1 MSIIDS
7 FVNAYI
13 DAELIRE
20 NKERDAKHT
29 SSGKLSAS
37 MLYQPVRFQVLKT
50 LGAPRKEFD
59 AYTLAKFKRG
69 RDVEDWYVKQLRG
82 AGVLVEDVDSKAKF
96 ITKLKTMCTQII
108 KGISEGDDYLKIR
121 KNYENNLP
129 GVDQDLATYK
139 ECIGYVDSVID
150 TNKMQAKKGII
161 PNEIKSVTNMKMKMI
176 KKTGI
181 DWHYKI
187 QAALYALAMGVDH
200 FAVTIV
206 SAEDLRAETHIFQT
220 REMKRDVDNAIDLYQ
235 KALKDWNE
243 SKKLPVFE
251 ANEHVKWTGNL
262 QYAMFPVEW
271 AKGDAW
277 AIKQLKIIGGK

>member
-69 RDVEDWYVKQLRG
+69 RDVEEWYVEQLRG
-82 AGVLVEDVDSKAKF
+82 AGVLVDPSRYDND
-96 ITKLKTMCTQII
+96 KLK
-108 KGISEGDDYLKIR
+108 
-121 KNYENNLP
+121 
-129 GVDQDLATYK
+129 VDTLHSQPFVIYRG
-139 ECIGYVDSVID
+139 CIGYIDSVID
-150 TNKMQAKKGII
+150 TDKMQAKKGII
-161 PNEIKSVTNMKMKMI
+161 PNEIKSVTNAKMRRV

-187 QAALYALAMGVDH
+187 QACLYALAMDTEYY
-200 FAVTIV
+200 AVTIV
-206 SAEDLRAETHIFQT
+206 SSEDLRSDMQIF
-220 REMKRDVDNAIDLYQ
+220 RVSEMKRDVDHAISEYM
-235 KALKDWNE
+235 KAMKNYKRDR
-243 SKKLPVFE
+243 SLPKFE

-262 QYAMFPVEW
+262 KYAMYDIMWVENSNNTT
-271 AKGDAW
+271 
-277 AIKQLKIIGGK
+277 LKMLDKLGTK